1 LALFGDPHIMP
12 KQRTGYVYYDKKRKT
27 WTARLKYKDEL
38 GRTRNI
44 RRQVGNKSEGNI
56 LLKKLLND
64 IDQHSS
70 TIIDGSKLTFTKLAD
85 IYRDEKLIEP
95 VYEDG
100 VRVAGLRSYK
110 TERRRL
116 KTLVAHC
123 EKRRVV
129 TITHSDILKFKLK
142 RLKDPNKRDAEQGID
157 STLKLAS
164 VQREL
169 QLMRA
174 VLNFA
179 RRKGW
184 ITRNPFELGEPLI
197 SMVVR

>member
-1 LALFGDPHIMP
+1 MP

-44 RRQVGNKSEGNI
+44 RRQVGNKSEGSI

-70 TIIDGSKLTFTKLAD
+70 TIIDGAKLTFTKLAD

-100 VRVAGLRSYK
+100 VRVASGCERCGPKAVQFTRFIEIGCAYPTNAAFFERS
-110 TERRRL
+110 R
-116 KTLVAHC
+116 
-123 EKRRVV
+123 
-129 TITHSDILKFKLK
+129 
-142 RLKDPNKRDAEQGID
+142 
-157 STLKLAS
+157 
-164 VQREL
+164 
-169 QLMRA
+169 
-174 VLNFA
+174 
-179 RRKGW
+179 
-184 ITRNPFELGEPLI
+184 
-197 SMVVR
+197 

>member
-1 LALFGDPHIMP
+1 LETRTSIKP

-44 RRQVGNKSEGNI
+44 RRQVGNKTEGNN

-70 TIIDGSKLTFTKLAD
+70 TTIDGAKLTFTKLAD
-85 IYRDEKLIEP
+85 ICRDEKLIEP

-110 TERRRL
+110 TERRLSLSSRRAMQDAWRL
-116 KTLVAHC
+116 FSATGRGRFGLGHQRPEDQERDSGDGCERKKRSLVARIFDDQAGQEH
-123 EKRRVV
+123 
-129 TITHSDILKFKLK
+129 
-142 RLKDPNKRDAEQGID
+142 
-157 STLKLAS
+157 
-164 VQREL
+164 
-169 QLMRA
+169 
-174 VLNFA
+174 A
-179 RRKGW
+179 R
-184 ITRNPFELGEPLI
+184 
-197 SMVVR
+197 

>member
-1 LALFGDPHIMP
+1 MRRFVNFWRPAHHAKTTNRICLLRRKAEDLDGPAYV
-12 KQRTGYVYYDKKRKT
+12 QGRTGP
-27 WTARLKYKDEL
+27 E
-38 GRTRNI
+38 TRNI
-44 RRQVGNKSEGNI
+44 RRQVGNKTEGNN

-70 TIIDGSKLTFTKLAD
+70 TIIDGAKLTFTELAT

-110 TERRRL
+110 IERRRL
-116 KTLVAHC
+116 KTLVAHF

-142 RLKDPNKRDAEQGID
+142 RLKDPNKRDAKQGID

-164 VQREL
+164 VHREL
-169 QLMRA
+169 RLMRA
-174 VLNFA
+174 VLNLA
-179 RRKGW
+179 KRKGW
-184 ITRNPFELGEPLI
+184 ITRNPFELKP
-197 SMVVR
+197 

>member
-1 LALFGDPHIMP
+1 MP

-44 RRQVGNKSEGNI
+44 KRQVGNKTEGNI

-70 TIIDGSKLTFTKLAD
+70 TIIDGAKLTFTKLAD

-100 VRVAGLRSYK
+100 AYSGGS
-110 TERRRL
+110 
-116 KTLVAHC
+116 
-123 EKRRVV
+123 
-129 TITHSDILKFKLK
+129 
-142 RLKDPNKRDAEQGID
+142 
-157 STLKLAS
+157 
-164 VQREL
+164 
-169 QLMRA
+169 
-174 VLNFA
+174 
-179 RRKGW
+179 
-184 ITRNPFELGEPLI
+184 
-197 SMVVR
+197 